1 MGISAFS
8 SLFPLFP
15 SFEFIPNKSN
25 DRAVDNID
33 MTSEYIGMYI
43 TIKQVSDDEDKRM
56 VSNKPVQSSPGRNT
70 SKKGQIMET
79 MVMRLLVK
87 QERRSKW
94 PSFGCEIAWHTHWC
108 NGEEV
113 LCTFV
118 YRISSLVE
126 LAICLDMIIS
136 SSNAP
141 YIPWHIPTWARPHRS
156 EVMLFFGSPVN
167 PINRRSIVR
176 DGVGGVKHWY
186 DRCMD
191 DTPWGNV
198 HLSWSLCECGGISG
212 NAVHRQTTSCHSAVT
227 PVVFSNLLV

>member
-1 MGISAFS
+1 MWKEKTIAFCEGVMCVEWAYQQI
-8 SLFPLFP
+8 SLFLSFFP

-94 PSFGCEIAWHTHWC
+94 PPRGW
-108 NGEEV
+108 
-113 LCTFV
+113 L
-118 YRISSLVE
+118 
-126 LAICLDMIIS
+126 
-136 SSNAP
+136 
-141 YIPWHIPTWARPHRS
+141 
-156 EVMLFFGSPVN
+156 
-167 PINRRSIVR
+167 
-176 DGVGGVKHWY
+176 
-186 DRCMD
+186 
-191 DTPWGNV
+191 
-198 HLSWSLCECGGISG
+198 
-212 NAVHRQTTSCHSAVT
+212 
-227 PVVFSNLLV
+227 